1 MKKLMTGNEAAAL
14 AAKMAKPQVIAAYPI
29 TPQTSIAEKLASYVA
44 AGELNSRYIK
54 VESETSAFAACIG
67 GSLSGARVFTATSSQ
82 GLALMH
88 ELLHWASGARLPI
101 LLVDVNRSMAAPWSL
116 GVDHNDT
123 LSQRD
128 TGCLQIYCETAQEV
142 LDNILIAYKLAEK
155 VLIPTMVCMDGFLLS
170 HYSEPVDVPD
180 QETVDRFLPPR
191 KAQYRMD
198 PNDPYTF
205 GGGVS
210 GQVLYELRQRM
221 QEDMDQVPAH
231 LTRMCKEFAARFG
244 RKYEAVEVVKEEGA
258 DLAVITAGTLAGT
271 VKAFVQENKSVGL
284 VKVRLFRPFPVR
296 ELRKALKGFKKA
308 VVIDRNLSP
317 GAGGIF
323 AQEIK
328 SALYS
333 GRKRIPVVSVIGGL
347 GGVDVTK
354 EHLDRLVS
362 GIRQQR
368 KIPADLLWM
377 EV

>member
-1 MKKLMTGNEAAAL
+1 MKKLMTGNDAAAL

-29 TPQTSIAEKLASYVA
+29 TPQTSIAEKLAAYVA
-44 AGELNSRYIK
+44 QGELKSRYIK
-54 VESETSAFAACIG
+54 VESETSALAACIG

-142 LDNILIAYKLAEK
+142 LDNILIAFKLAEK
-155 VLIPTMVCMDGFLLS
+155 TLLPTMVCMDGFLLS

-180 QETVDRFLPPR
+180 QEAVDRFLPPR
-191 KAQYRMD
+191 KARYRMD

-210 GQVLYELRQRM
+210 GQVLFELRQRM
-221 QEDMDQVPAH
+221 QEDMDQVPAQ
-231 LTRMCKEFAARFG
+231 LSRICKEFALQFG
-244 RKYEAVEVVKEEGA
+244 RRYEAVEVVREEGA
-258 DLAVITAGTLAGT
+258 DLAMITTGTMAGT
-271 VKAFVQENKSVGL
+271 VKAFVQENKTVGL
-284 VKVRLFRPFPVR
+284 VKIRLFRPFPGK
-296 ELRKALKGFKKA
+296 ELRKALKGFKKI

-328 SALYS
+328 AALYG
-333 GRKRIPVVSVIGGL
+333 GRKRIPIVSVIGGL

-354 EHLDRLVS
+354 DHLDRLVS

-368 KIPADLLWM
+368 KVPTDLLWM

>member
-1 MKKLMTGNEAAAL
+1 MRKLMTGNEAAAL
-14 AAKMAKPQVIAAYPI
+14 AAKMARPQVIAAYPI
-29 TPQTSIAEKLASYVA
+29 TPQTSIAEKLAAYVA
-44 AGELNSRYIK
+44 GGELQSRYIK
-54 VESETSAFAACIG
+54 VESETSALAACIG

-128 TGCLQIYCETAQEV
+128 TGCIQIYCETAQEV
-142 LDNILIAYKLAEK
+142 LDNILIAFKLAERA
-155 VLIPTMVCMDGFLLS
+155 LLPTMVCMDGFLLS

-180 QETVDRFLPPR
+180 QETVERFLPPR
-191 KAQYRMD
+191 KARYRMD
-198 PNDPYTF
+198 PSDPYTF

-221 QEDMDQVPAH
+221 QEDMDRIPAQ
-231 LTRMCKEFAARFG
+231 LSRIGKEFAVHFG
-244 RKYEAVEVVKEEGA
+244 RQYEAVEVYKQEGA
-258 DLAVITAGTLAGT
+258 DLALITTGTMAGT
-271 VKAFVQENKSVGL
+271 VKAFVQDDKTVGL
-284 VKVRLFRPFPVR
+284 VKMRLFRPFPVKQ
-296 ELRKALKGFKKA
+296 LRKALKGFRKV

-328 SALYS
+328 AALYGS
-333 GRKRIPVVSVIGGL
+333 RKRIPVVSVIGGL

-354 EHLDRLVS
+354 EHLDRLVT
-362 GIRQQR
+362 GVRQQR
-368 KIPADLLWM
+368 KAPPDLLWM
-377 EV
+377 EI